1 MSLATNGTAVVFI
14 VEDDPTVRRAIGRL
28 IRSAGLTL
36 QLFASAQEFLEFEQS
51 AERPDLP
58 CCLVLDV
65 RLPSLNGLELQ
76 QMLAGRGAAIP
87 IIFITGH
94 GDVPMSVQ
102 AMKAGAVEFLTKPFR
117 ARDLMGAIQSAIQG
131 DRTARQQRGE
141 IDALQQ
147 LLESL
152 TPRETQVF
160 ALVARGL
167 PNKQIAAE
175 LGASEKTIKVHRGKV
190 MSKMKAESLAA
201 LVRMADKLWIIPP
214 GTSSAATAGQ

>member
-28 IRSAGLTL
+28 IRSAGLTA
-36 QLFASAQEFLEFEQS
+36 QLFSSAQEFLN

-65 RLPSLNGLELQ
+65 RLPGLNGLELQ
-76 QMLAGRGAAIP
+76 QMLASQGAAIP

-117 ARDLMGAIQSAIQG
+117 ARDLMGAIQSAIQD

-201 LVRMADKLWIIPP
+201 LVRMADKLGIIPP
-214 GTSSAATAGQ
+214 GTSSATTAGQ

>member
-1 MSLATNGTAVVFI
+1 
-14 VEDDPTVRRAIGRL
+14 
-28 IRSAGLTL
+28 
-36 QLFASAQEFLEFEQS
+36 
-51 AERPDLP
+51 
-58 CCLVLDV
+58 
-65 RLPSLNGLELQ
+65 
-76 QMLAGRGAAIP
+76 MLASQGAAIP

-117 ARDLMGAIQSAIQG
+117 ARDLMGAIQSAIQD

-201 LVRMADKLWIIPP
+201 LVRMADKLGIIPP
-214 GTSSAATAGQ
+214 GTSSATTAGQ